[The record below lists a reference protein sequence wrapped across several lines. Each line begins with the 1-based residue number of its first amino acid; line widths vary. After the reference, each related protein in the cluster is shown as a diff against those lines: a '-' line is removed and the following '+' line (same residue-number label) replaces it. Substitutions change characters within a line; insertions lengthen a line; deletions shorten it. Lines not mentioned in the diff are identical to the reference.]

1 MRTLDAHAP
10 PDLLMTAVPP
20 TSFDPPTPFARGMAF
35 AAYFLLL
42 GALPTFGTSAV
53 LALVVAYGR
62 RDGATPLIRSH
73 HQFQI
78 RIFWIGLA
86 LAVAAL
92 ALGAGAWI
100 DAWNHPVPPH
110 HFRIERSPDAQT
122 IAYYPGAY
130 HPGAAGPRA
139 EPAEFYSWS
148 YHSPG
153 AAVGVRALLE
163 GYGAMIAILFAGLWG
178 ILTPLWG
185 AARLASGRPIGHSAP

>member
-1 MRTLDAHAP
+1 
-10 PDLLMTAVPP
+10 MTAVSQI
-20 TSFDPPTPFARGMAF
+20 SFDPPTPFARGMAF

-53 LALVVAYGR
+53 LALVVAYAR
-62 RDGATPLIRSH
+62 RDGSTPLIRSH

-100 DAWNHPVPPH
+100 DAWNHPVTPH
-110 HFRIERSPDAQT
+110 HFHIERSPDART
-122 IAYYPGAY
+122 IAY
-130 HPGAAGPRA
+130 HPGAADMPA
-139 EPAEFYSWS
+139 EPAAFYSWS
-148 YHSPG
+148 YRSPG
-153 AAVGVRALLE
+153 PAIGSRALLE
-163 GYGAMIAILFAGLWG
+163 GYAAMIAILFAGLWG
-178 ILTPLWG
+178 IVTPLWG